1 MICSAPASDS
11 ESAVLL
17 LKPVDVWVKKGD
29 VCLYSIMAVGNYCDI
44 SVWMQ
49 LGQNCTLTH
58 DSDANRETCHFEHHI
73 DQKSCRQQI
82 VRILTFSITIN
93 DRLISALDNE
103 SAMQVSFVV
112 SQKQVEANL
121 TAQVHFV
128 PEPEVV
134 TRPTDCSTTTLGPA
148 SSTVTPKSTSL
159 STVCSLNNGHI
170 FGLLTLSTLLFVL
183 LV

>member
-1 MICSAPASDS
+1 MAIGC
-11 ESAVLL
+11 
-17 LKPVDVWVKKGD
+17 DV
-29 VCLYSIMAVGNYCDI
+29 N
-44 SVWMQ
+44 VWME

-58 DSDANRETCHFEHHI
+58 DSDDNRETCHFDHHI
-73 DQKSCRQQI
+73 DQESCRQQTNVTVT

-93 DRLISALDNE
+93 DRFISALDNE
-103 SAMQVSFVV
+103 SAMQVAFVV